1 MNKKE
6 LEKKVDDFQNEY
18 LETIINV
25 CKENTDDKQ
34 YIYYW
39 ERAKRLQKSISV
51 FTFLERELAL
61 VEAKEALE
69 KAFTPEI
76 KAMLDKDIQKEIDKD
91 V

>member
-76 KAMLDKDIQKEIDKD
+76 KAMLDKDIQKETDKD

>member
-39 ERAKRLQKSISV
+39 ERAMRLQKSISV

>member
-18 LETIINV
+18 LETIINL

>member
-6 LEKKVDDFQNEY
+6 IEKKVDDFQNEY

>member
-18 LETIINV
+18 LETIVNI

>member
-18 LETIINV
+18 LETIINL

-69 KAFTPEI
+69 QAFTPEI
-76 KAMLDKDIQKEIDKD
+76 KEMLDKDIQKEIDKD